1 MKAEELLP
9 AVDAVLSQ
17 GLVLDDERCEIETA
31 AAAVRAALTARA
43 STPLKSAVQR
53 LDAATEV
60 LAARLVEQAMD
71 QALERKIFTE

>member
-1 MKAEELLP
+1 
-9 AVDAVLSQ
+9 
-17 GLVLDDERCEIETA
+17 
-31 AAAVRAALTARA
+31 
-43 STPLKSAVQR
+43 VQR